1 MAKSLRELSKQRQKL
16 KEIKGKD
23 KRGEKK
29 YQDRLERGEGEKSS
43 VKKKKQMKFQYI
55 AKYVLKEPVS
65 MSVFLCFLQHW
76 LVGYHDNPSQ
86 QLSADEVQQ
95 EEGEWGR
102 AKDATHLLYRSIN
115 ISLYLCLFS
124 FLSISIQFSLNL
136 LHWHDRGRI
145 HWTL

>member
-23 KRGEKK
+23 KRGGKK

-65 MSVFLCFLQHW
+65 MSVFLCFLQH
-76 LVGYHDNPSQ
+76 
-86 QLSADEVQQ
+86 
-95 EEGEWGR
+95 
-102 AKDATHLLYRSIN
+102 
-115 ISLYLCLFS
+115 
-124 FLSISIQFSLNL
+124 
-136 LHWHDRGRI
+136 
-145 HWTL
+145 